1 MFILGIMALSQ
12 SMLLPGALIL
22 KAINFRGSFIQ
33 RLSYMAG
40 LSLVVAFC
48 GIFVLTLLG
57 LYKQT
62 FVVVLF
68 VIQVIGLLWMYRYS
82 LGEPITTHFP
92 QIWNRFVHSLK
103 DFILP
108 SKEDETSSLT
118 LFVHSIFKLVFFIL
132 ALSVLWWALKLFFN
146 YLGSIFTAWDAINSW
161 NKWALAWADGQMP
174 LYTQNYPQLMPAN
187 WSLTYIF
194 MGSTK
199 VQFFA
204 KALMLCFT
212 FLILLLFMD
221 LGLQTDKGGFL
232 AGCVITY
239 LLLKKFLLPQLTNG
253 YVDIAVAFFACLT
266 IYSLVK
272 LLNTPDENQRPTLL
286 VLSAVF
292 AGGAAMVKQTGVYV
306 FLVYF
311 PLVYLG
317 ILRPLYNGRVQPLLR
332 PVLYASAIATFL
344 AVPWYILKF
353 FMFRMGLDRP
363 ELQNLMQVS
372 ANEFGALAPTTQF
385 LAALG
390 QFDKYIWLF
399 PLVLLGMFLLPTFYR
414 WLTLLYILPF
424 PLIWS
429 FIASYDTRNLAICLP
444 ILGMV
449 AGLVIEEVLLK
460 AAFWVDNFQTVR
472 LKMFLVPIILIG
484 VLLVVNAYFSAS
496 KLIEEQGRLQREAFS
511 PQKNEAIYEI
521 VGREGPEV
529 RILTNYPIE
538 YLPGLEEVKVDF
550 GYRDYNDF
558 LYRLQDPAIEYL
570 LLPRVIDPG
579 ISDYIEQKLASGDYE
594 LVFENK
600 EWLYYRMIHIAKR

>member
-1 MFILGIMALSQ
+1 MFLLGFMALSQ
-12 SMLLPGALIL
+12 SMALPGALIL
-22 KAINFRGSFIQ
+22 KAINLRGSFIQ
-33 RLSYMAG
+33 RLGYMVG
-40 LSLVVAFC
+40 LSLVVTFC
-48 GIFVLTLLG
+48 GIFFLTLLG
-57 LYKQT
+57 LYNQ
-62 FVVVLF
+62 FIVVILF
-68 VIQVIGLLWMYRYS
+68 VIQVVGLFWMYRYS
-82 LGEPITTHFP
+82 LGEPIATLLP
-92 QIWNRFVHSLK
+92 QTWNSFVHSMK
-103 DFILP
+103 DFLLP
-108 SKEDETSSLT
+108 SDEAETSSLPV
-118 LFVHSIFKLVFFIL
+118 FVQSIFKFVFFIL

-161 NKWALAWADGQMP
+161 NKWALAWAAGEVP
-174 LYTQNYPQLMPAN
+174 LYTQNYPQLIPAN

-221 LGLQTDKGGFL
+221 LGFQTDKGGFL

-253 YVDIAVAFFACLT
+253 YVDIAAAFFAFLT
-266 IYSLVK
+266 VYSLVK
-272 LLNTPDENQRPTLL
+272 LLNTQDENQRPILL

-317 ILRPLYNGRVQPLLR
+317 ILRPLYNGRVQLLLR
-332 PVLYASAIATFL
+332 PMLYASAIATFL

-353 FMFRMGLDRP
+353 FLFRIGLDRP
-363 ELQNLMQVS
+363 EVQNLMQIS
-372 ANEFGALAPTTQF
+372 SNEYDAVGRTTQF
-385 LAALG
+385 LAAMG

-399 PLVLLGMFLLPTFYR
+399 PLVLLGMVLLPTFYR

-429 FIASYDTRNLAICLP
+429 FVASYDTRNLAICLP
-444 ILGMV
+444 IVGMV

-460 AAFWVDNFQTVR
+460 LASWVNNFQAVR
-472 LKMFLVPIILIG
+472 LRMFLIPILLIG
-484 VLLVVNAYFSAS
+484 VLLVLNAYFPAS
-496 KLIEEQGRLQREAFS
+496 TLIEEQGRLQREAFS

-521 VGREGPEV
+521 VAREGPEV
-529 RILTNYPIE
+529 RILTNYPME
-538 YLPGLEEVKVDF
+538 YLPGLEEVKVEF

-558 LYRLQDPAIEYL
+558 LYRLQNPAIEYL
-570 LLPRVIDPG
+570 LLPRVIDPR

-600 EWLYYRMIHIAKR
+600 EWLYYRMIYIAK